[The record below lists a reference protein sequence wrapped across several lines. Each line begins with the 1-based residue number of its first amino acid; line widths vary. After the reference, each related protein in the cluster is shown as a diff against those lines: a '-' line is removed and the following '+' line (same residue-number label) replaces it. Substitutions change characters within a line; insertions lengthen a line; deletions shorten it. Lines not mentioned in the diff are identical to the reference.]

1 MRHWDPRR
9 DGHAQRKPG
18 WAGQWDRHRWN
29 MPGARRRKHARGWSR
44 WRFSAGEIRLTLLG
58 GIFAG
63 LGVAVIGLTD
73 WSGEVAGEAPTAR
86 GAITIARPGDVRVI
100 DGDTFRFRGLKVRIA
115 DIDTPEMDGRCAHE
129 SDLARRATARLRT
142 LIAQGPIEL
151 HPLASGRDE
160 DQYGRK
166 LRVVIRDGRSLGDQL
181 VSEGLARTWTG
192 RREPWC

>member
-1 MRHWDPRR
+1 MSRHWDPNR
-9 DGHAQRKPG
+9 DWSRQATGRAF
-18 WAGQWDRHRWN
+18 RWN
-29 MPGARRRKHARGWSR
+29 RPRRRARARGRSR

-63 LGVAVIGLTD
+63 LAIALIGLPVWTQ
-73 WSGEVAGEAPTAR
+73 GPAPQGAAGAGVTR
-86 GAITIARPGDVRVI
+86 SDVTIARPGEVRMI

-129 SDLARRATARLRT
+129 SDLARRATARMRT

-192 RREPWC
+192 RREGWC